1 MAPIIRDRVGILH
14 FVSAEIKIKVVR
26 NSPSPNT
33 PYKSLGLRLQRIRH
47 KYNRTI
53 PEVCGAVEIDESLLT
68 RIEAGMEKPEEEL
81 LEQLINHYQM
91 EDNDALRL
99 WTLAGYD
106 TNDLLVEDIDPL
118 VTSNTL
124 PSVIM
129 LMTLEQ
135 RTLYSDS
142 LDIHFDE
149 NGLILN
155 FKQLAGQKQPLSLAK
170 LGMSYEQ
177 AEKVLLTLQ
186 KVMLK
191 HKYLSGPK
199 ALPKGDVKP

>member
-1 MAPIIRDRVGILH
+1 
-14 FVSAEIKIKVVR
+14 
-26 NSPSPNT
+26 
-33 PYKSLGLRLQRIRH
+33 
-47 KYNRTI
+47 
-53 PEVCGAVEIDESLLT
+53 
-68 RIEAGMEKPEEEL
+68 MEKPEEEL

-99 WTLAGYD
+99 WTLAGYNTD
-106 TNDLLVEDIDPL
+106 DLLVEDIDPL
-118 VTSNTL
+118 VPANTP

-155 FKQLAGQKQPLSLAK
+155 FKQIAGQKQPISLAK
-170 LGMSYEQ
+170 LGMSYSQ
-177 AEKVLLTLQ
+177 AEKVLATLQ

-199 ALPKGDVKP
+199 ALPKGRCKS